1 MSQFF
6 PFITDLSKTS
16 ESSNTN
22 TTAKLPNYNLS
33 KHVPSYHKY
42 RYKGRKRNVYDT
54 IYTVE
59 DNIQR
64 GLSLA
69 ITGTEKCGKK
79 KLNDMKFGEQTFLT
93 SGTCGPKSLDDCSG
107 KPRNIIIDT
116 IPSGNFKKRT
126 DYRKETQ
133 YKIGKNA
140 GLIPS
145 LIEDLFDFNPA
156 EVLKSFAGKGTRIH
170 DVCQRINFEEKQ
182 YFPKKKYPIVKSHSI
197 CVPSHPSMLKE
208 GYLSYGL
215 KRDGEYTNLKY
226 YKYSIFLLV
235 IFLIIMYLCSLLYKI
250 N

>member
-1 MSQFF
+1 MSQLM

-16 ESSNTN
+16 ESSDTN
-22 TTAKLPNYNLS
+22 TTAKLPDYKLS

-42 RYKGRKRNVYDT
+42 RNGRRINVFDT

-64 GLSLA
+64 GLSLV
-69 ITGTEKCGKK
+69 ITGKEKCGKK
-79 KLNDMKFGEQTFLT
+79 TLNDMKFGEQTFLT

-133 YKIGKNA
+133 HKIGNNA

-156 EVLKSFAGKGTRIH
+156 EVLKSFAGKGTKIH

-182 YFPKKKYPIVKSHSI
+182 YFPKKKYPLVKTHSI

-208 GYLSYGL
+208 GYTGTFYQT
-215 KRDGEYTNLKY
+215 DGFTNLKY
-226 YKYSIFLLV
+226 YKYSVFLLV
-235 IFLIIMYLCSLLYKI
+235 ILLIIVYLLLLLYKI